1 MTTGRINQVVELMPP
16 RVQADSPKYIQLRCF
31 HNIFNMGS
39 ETVAHIDNSGI
50 GVLDAYFQQALPVT
64 R

>member
-1 MTTGRINQVVELMPP
+1 MELVPP

-31 HNIFNMGS
+31 HNIYKMVQ
-39 ETVAHIDNSGI
+39 TRLH
-50 GVLDAYFQQALPVT
+50 VLTTPEEAFLRKHVQQALPLT